1 MKHVVRSKPMTLTL
15 AVACVLGALGI
26 PSVALA
32 QPTVTRTAAEPK
44 VCRWVYRN
52 DRRMMHCGLRTD
64 MLALA
69 PGRAPALN
77 EAATLMASNKSI
89 PRAISIPT
97 DAPDAPDASD
107 RTPANAP
114 ASAPANAPIAG
125 ATSAAGQN
133 TVHASSNECRWIYR
147 DERRTMFCGNRSAM
161 LALGPGKAPVSN
173 APAIA
178 TAMANNSIKPISLA
192 ISLST
197 KTPEAVAV
205 SDALS
210 NTASNS
216 ASNTLSN
223 AASNTASVAS
233 HNSVS
238 THYTTAKLREN
249 HSVLRQLAPM
259 SHEYYPRTSSP
270 DSKMRASLKAH
281 EQQAALTEIIAWVEF
296 STPQRVAY
304 MVKAVGNTPAVIA
317 QLATLHDKDHALLR
331 KRHAQNGTS
340 LDFFNRRSNAKR
352 RQQSLAAQGIVSE
365 LFEHKL
371 RQPAQPLVAKLD

>member
-1 MKHVVRSKPMTLTL
+1 LKHVVRSKPMTLTL

-97 DAPDAPDASD
+97 DAPDSPDAPEASD
-107 RTPANAP
+107 STPANAP
-114 ASAPANAPIAG
+114 ASAPASAPNAV
-125 ATSAAGQN
+125 ATSAASRN
-133 TVHASSNECRWIYR
+133 TVHTGYKGCRWVYR
-147 DERRTMFCGNRSAM
+147 NERRTMFCGNRSAM
-161 LALGPGKAPVSN
+161 LALAPGKAPALN
-173 APAIA
+173 APAIATARTTA
-178 TAMANNSIKPISLA
+178 TAMANNSIKPIPLA

-205 SDALS
+205 S
-210 NTASNS
+210 NI
-216 ASNTLSN
+216 
-223 AASNTASVAS
+223 ASNTASVAS
-233 HNSVS
+233 HDTAS
-238 THYTTAKLREN
+238 TRYIAAKLDDN
-249 HSVLRQLAPM
+249 HSALRQLAPM
-259 SHEYYPRTSSP
+259 SHEHYPRTSSP
-270 DSKMRASLKAH
+270 DSKTRASLKAH
-281 EQQAALTEIIAWVEF
+281 EQQAALTEIIAWVES